1 MEQSQVTVAMALYK
15 PNQRW
20 LRDELISIRNQ
31 TYSNFKVLI
40 WNDFPDDDADYNALC
55 SSVLGN
61 IPYEVIQG
69 TENLGSTKVFEK
81 LTELT
86 DTPYIAYS
94 DQDDIWCP
102 RKLELLLKK
111 LDDEQ
116 ADLAFSDT
124 FIIDE
129 NGKMT
134 ADTAKAVRPRQ
145 ENRISGNPRELL
157 KSLLARNFVT
167 GCTVVMKTALAKEA
181 VPFSKNVFHDWWL
194 AVYAALKGKI
204 VMYPQPLMKYRI
216 YGSNQSGILRGVQD
230 KKSYFQNYIMKYHD
244 FISDLQKKCP
254 DDSLL
259 DAYADWSMHRI
270 YYFQKPSLAQ
280 GRSLMK
286 MWENASSVIS
296 FELLLP
302 FIPEGLFKKM
312 LHIIQ
317 SGKI

>member
-1 MEQSQVTVAMALYK
+1 MEQIQVTVAMALYK

-31 TYSNFKVLI
+31 TYGNFKVLI
-40 WNDFPDDDADYNALC
+40 WNDCPDDTADYGSLC
-55 SSVLGN
+55 RSILKD
-61 IPYEVIQG
+61 IPCKVIQG
-69 TENLGSTKVFEK
+69 SENLGSTKVFEK
-81 LTELT
+81 LTQLT
-86 DTPYIAYS
+86 ETPYIAYS

-102 RKLELLLKK
+102 QKLELLLEK
-111 LDDEQ
+111 LRNDQ

-124 FIIDE
+124 FIIDQD
-129 NGKMT
+129 GKMT

-145 ENRISGNPRELL
+145 ETRISGNPRELL

-181 VPFSKNVFHDWWL
+181 VPFSQNVFHDWWL

-244 FISDLQKKCP
+244 FISDMQKKYP
-254 DDSLL
+254 DDILL

-270 YYFQKPSLAQ
+270 YYFQKPSLAH
-280 GRSLMK
+280 GRALMK
-286 MWENASSVIS
+286 MWGNASSVIS

-317 SGKI
+317 RGKF